1 MICSSVGVLKA
12 GAWTSVA
19 SCGQH
24 FALPVYL
31 RRTSGAADYVACHT
45 FAYSLLSVYL
55 HAILHLMYGE
65 VDLRNLPLVS
75 HGADGIVDVLL
86 LVGAAGVHVGQSDSG
101 MKVSNE
107 SVCESREWFLRNG
120 VYSSGVKTR
129 LETRVSCAAF
139 RELWL
144 RWGPPPLCGALTI
157 AAMNVVCLPRSAM
170 WCCQLLLFGA
180 IRVGLHCQV
189 CLLFEAWHGRGCVMM
204 AIQRCGFSSGR
215 GIQNRSSLL
224 LATRRPLNPGQCG

>member
-65 VDLRNLPLVS
+65 VDLRDLLLVS

-107 SVCESREWFLRNG
+107 SVCESREWFSRI
-120 VYSSGVKTR
+120 V
-129 LETRVSCAAF
+129 C
-139 RELWL
+139 
-144 RWGPPPLCGALTI
+144 I
-157 AAMNVVCLPRSAM
+157 ARA
-170 WCCQLLLFGA
+170 
-180 IRVGLHCQV
+180 
-189 CLLFEAWHGRGCVMM
+189 
-204 AIQRCGFSSGR
+204 
-215 GIQNRSSLL
+215 
-224 LATRRPLNPGQCG
+224 